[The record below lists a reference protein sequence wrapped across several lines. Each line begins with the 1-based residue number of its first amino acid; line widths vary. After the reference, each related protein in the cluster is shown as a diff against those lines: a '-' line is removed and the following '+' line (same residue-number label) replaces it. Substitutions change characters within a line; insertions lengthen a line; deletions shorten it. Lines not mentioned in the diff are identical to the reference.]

1 MIHTLHRPASEYPVY
16 ASPLGGPDVGT
27 TKRRQILVDR
37 KVQRHYLIVWVV
49 ISASFTLAMA
59 TLSFVCIY
67 FLSRS
72 QINPAFL
79 QSISLII
86 KSNTVLTVLVTLF
99 MGLYTVLMS
108 HRIAGP
114 SYRIRETVR
123 LVLQEGNLDSRV
135 QLRQRD
141 YLKEVAE
148 DVNLLLSRM
157 QTKDQD
163 LTEAME
169 ELSRVSEQLAEIVKD
184 HPELGD
190 FSSELREKIHQF
202 IGQMKLKQTLA

>member
-1 MIHTLHRPASEYPVY
+1 M
-16 ASPLGGPDVGT
+16 GT